1 MRAKRSEGREDKE
14 KRERDDFVFEGLTP
28 PPAGAIEE

>member
-1 MRAKRSEGREDKE
+1 VRDERRK
-14 KRERDDFVFEGLTP
+14 KREIDDFVFEGLTP